1 MTGSIQEK
9 KGYLYTVI
17 YVKNSVGKSIPKW
30 QSTGLTAKGNKRR
43 AEQILRERITEYE
56 QKSAILTKNI
66 TFVDFMRQWL
76 EVIQSQVKESTF
88 NQYKRIVENSI
99 IPFFGPMNIALQN
112 LEPIHIQQ
120 YYKSKVDEGL
130 SGNTVKHHHANI
142 HKALQYALKLNWIAY
157 NPADRVELPKVKAF
171 TGNFYN
177 DEQIKELLNQIKGD
191 VIETPVLLA
200 ATYGLRRSEALG
212 LQWGAVDFERHTIT
226 IKHTVVP
233 NRHGLI
239 CADTTKNKTSTRT
252 LQMLPFIEE
261 HLKRIRARQKQMQ
274 ETLPYSYI
282 KSDYVCTWNNGS
294 LIQPDYLSRHFKSF
308 LQRKGLP
315 LIRFHDLRHSSA
327 SLLIANGCSLKEV
340 GEWLGHSCITTTNR
354 YAHLQYQAT
363 VNMANIVNER
373 LFSNV

>member
-17 YVKNSVGKSIPKW
+17 YVKDSTGKSKPKW
-30 QSTGLTAKGNKRR
+30 KSTGLTAKGNKRR
-43 AEQILRERITEYE
+43 AEQILRERIMEYE
-56 QKSAILTKNI
+56 QKSKVINKDTL
-66 TFVDFMRQWL
+66 FVAFMRQWL
-76 EVIQSQVKESTF
+76 EVIKSQVKESTF
-88 NQYKRIVENSI
+88 NQYQRIVENSI
-99 IPFFGPMNIALQN
+99 VPFFGPMNINLQD

-120 YYKSKVDEGL
+120 YYKSKIDEGL

-157 NPADRVELPKVKAF
+157 NPADRVELPKVKEF
-171 TGNFYN
+171 MVNFYN
-177 DEQIKELLNQIKGD
+177 DRQIKELLSQIKGD

-200 ATYGLRRSEALG
+200 ATYGLRRSEVLG
-212 LQWGAVDFERHTIT
+212 LKWDAVDFERHTIT

-233 NRHGLI
+233 NLHGLI
-239 CADTTKNKTSTRT
+239 CADSTKNKTSTRT
-252 LQMLPFIEE
+252 LQMLPFIEGY
-261 HLKRIRARQKQMQ
+261 LKNIRKHQKQMQ
-274 ETLPYSYI
+274 KMQPYSYME
-282 KSDYVCTWNNGS
+282 SDYVCTWDNGS
-294 LIQPDYLSRHFKSF
+294 LIQPDYLTRHFKSF
-308 LQRKGLP
+308 LQRNGLP
-315 LIRFHDLRHSSA
+315 VIRFHDLRHSSA